1 MGKKMKLL
9 DIVGRLSE
17 FDEEDPVYAAEP
29 TIYAAEPWTEDSDA
43 MVLPQQDGVLVPA
56 EAAKEGLAY
65 FLEINLAIE
74 ITEALVASQKEKP
87 SVPLSANALFIMP
100 PMLREKLNV
109 D

>member
-1 MGKKMKLL
+1 MKLL

-29 TIYAAEPWTEDSDA
+29 WTEDSDA
-43 MVLPQQDGVLVPA
+43 MVLPQQDGVLVPR

-74 ITEALVASQKEKP
+74 ITEALVVSQKEKP
-87 SVPLSANALFIMP
+87 NISAICERVIYYATY
-100 PMLREKLNV
+100 
-109 D
+109 DA

>member
-1 MGKKMKLL
+1 MAEEDFPYGEKMKVL

-74 ITEALVASQKEKP
+74 ITEALVASAERKAKR
-87 SVPLSANALFIMP
+87 FRY
-100 PMLREKLNV
+100 LRTRYLLCHL
-109 D
+109 